1 MKPVSGYEDCIV
13 QDEHKS
19 NIFVYWDGYSVARCT
34 FQDDATN
41 KMYVDNFIVRS
52 PIRGKGFGRQ
62 MIKRIRSAF
71 PHAHIVIETFESSRP
86 FWVKMQSE
94 GFINEIAN

>member
-1 MKPVSGYEDCIV
+1 MAPICGYEDCIY
-13 QDEHKS
+13 QDEKKS
-19 NIFVYWDGYSVARCT
+19 NVFVYWDGYSVARCT
-34 FQDDATN
+34 FQDSATH

-52 PIRGKGFGRQ
+52 PMRGSGIGRQ
-62 MIKRIRSAF
+62 MIRKIRSAF
-71 PHAHIVIETFESSRP
+71 PNAHIVIETFESSRP